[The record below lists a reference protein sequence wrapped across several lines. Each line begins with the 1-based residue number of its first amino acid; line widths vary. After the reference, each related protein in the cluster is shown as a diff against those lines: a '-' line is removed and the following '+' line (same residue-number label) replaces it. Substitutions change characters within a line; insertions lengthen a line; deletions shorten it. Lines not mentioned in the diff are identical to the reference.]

1 MVFLRYLWV
10 NPTSSSCSPLRRAAT
25 SAFLAECV
33 LLAPAAAPLY
43 LLEPGSSPMPQ
54 ALGLSF
60 ALSLIFFCL
69 FHTWLEWKGKQ
80 GLRMSLRTKIR
91 ELRLRDRLSQE
102 ELAQR
107 VGVRRETI
115 GHLENGHYNPSLKL
129 AMDIA
134 HVFGCTVEDIFFFE
148 D

>member
-1 MVFLRYLWV
+1 
-10 NPTSSSCSPLRRAAT
+10 
-25 SAFLAECV
+25 
-33 LLAPAAAPLY
+33 
-43 LLEPGSSPMPQ
+43 
-54 ALGLSF
+54 
-60 ALSLIFFCL
+60 
-69 FHTWLEWKGKQ
+69 
-80 GLRMSLRTKIR
+80 MSLTTRIR
-91 ELRLRDRLSQE
+91 EYRIRDRMSQE

-115 GHLENGHYNPSLKL
+115 GNLENGKYNPSLKL

>member
-1 MVFLRYLWV
+1 
-10 NPTSSSCSPLRRAAT
+10 
-25 SAFLAECV
+25 
-33 LLAPAAAPLY
+33 
-43 LLEPGSSPMPQ
+43 
-54 ALGLSF
+54 
-60 ALSLIFFCL
+60 
-69 FHTWLEWKGKQ
+69 
-80 GLRMSLRTKIR
+80 MSLRTKIR

-102 ELAQR
+102 ELAQRLGKSRSAVAKR

-134 HVFGCTVEDIFFFE
+134 HVFGCTVEDIFSFE

>member
-1 MVFLRYLWV
+1 
-10 NPTSSSCSPLRRAAT
+10 
-25 SAFLAECV
+25 
-33 LLAPAAAPLY
+33 
-43 LLEPGSSPMPQ
+43 
-54 ALGLSF
+54 
-60 ALSLIFFCL
+60 
-69 FHTWLEWKGKQ
+69 
-80 GLRMSLRTKIR
+80 MSLRTKIR

-134 HVFGCTVEDIFFFE
+134 KVFGRTVEEVFTFQE

>member
-1 MVFLRYLWV
+1 
-10 NPTSSSCSPLRRAAT
+10 
-25 SAFLAECV
+25 
-33 LLAPAAAPLY
+33 
-43 LLEPGSSPMPQ
+43 
-54 ALGLSF
+54 
-60 ALSLIFFCL
+60 
-69 FHTWLEWKGKQ
+69 
-80 GLRMSLRTKIR
+80 MSLHTKIR

-134 HVFGCTVEDIFFFE
+134 HVFGCTVEDICSFE